1 MGGIR
6 IRNLGLGAAALLFL
20 AAPPGAQEGSDV
32 GRPSTRPGAGTT
44 VAAPRG
50 PREGP
55 FRPGALSEE
64 EKKKKHAELAEA
76 ARKERRGAARAAAAR
91 RAQWLAELE
100 KEHGIYDVAT
110 IVDKGDP
117 AKRVDIVIVSSGFAK
132 ADASRVNQL
141 ADQLKTALLKV
152 DPFQNYPDYINFHR
166 INVDD
171 PAPGRQRIPFRV
183 ENDILTC
190 DRQKAIEYAGHAP
203 SFDLV
208 VVLCNVS
215 NVRATGGP
223 PVITIDASLDLGRT
237 FLHEMGHA
245 FASLAD
251 EYVDATLAAGRPFP
265 REESEENEWL
275 TNVTAESNPRK
286 ARWHYWM
293 PDVWPAPH
301 DVNRL
306 PPGHKVG
313 CYEGAAYHARGVYRP
328 EEECLMR
335 HGDRYCV
342 VCFEHVEKK
351 FYRLIAP
358 IDDARPR
365 SLVVGIWADET
376 VTLEADAIRTAA
388 SGRERIGKFE
398 GFWYVDAKP
407 RHASARNLTTAL
419 TLSGSDLGPGVHEA
433 ALRVD
438 FSNRR
443 VRRDDGWLSSS
454 AAWKVDVSRHKR
466 PKWEGPA
473 QVQGRVGQPLTFS
486 LSIAN
491 PDPEA
496 FRIEVRDMPRGA
508 AYENG
513 TFSWT
518 PDKAHQGAWRP
529 RFVLTDGL
537 RAVEKTVEIAVL
549 DVSEKNFE
557 PIFSPMEAQS
567 AVEGEALE
575 FPLEVV
581 DVDGDNLVFTS
592 PNLPEGAEL
601 DVYDGVL
608 RWKPGPRQAGRYP
621 GIVVEVFDGR
631 RRVKGTVEIVVED
644 RVRAVSPRDDVALAL
659 RAPSGGTRAQAL
671 RQVKDFAR
679 AFQFLEA
686 ARLLRDRSAEVRG
699 EALGIL
705 RKLLEEADA
714 AFVAM
719 MIRDLAP
726 HAWHFTDRKEILQF
740 LETLVSRGAASDP
753 STRTLRAALKG
764 IEKYNKDRGL

>member
-1 MGGIR
+1 MGGILVR
-6 IRNLGLGAAALLFL
+6 RLAL
-20 AAPPGAQEGSDV
+20 AAVLLTLPAARQEG
-32 GRPSTRPGAGTT
+32 GGAGTTSARPGGT

-55 FRPGALSEE
+55 FRPGVLSEE

-76 ARKERRGAARAAAAR
+76 VRKERRGAARAAAAR

-110 IVDKGDP
+110 IADKGDP

-132 ADASRVNQL
+132 ADASRVNSL
-141 ADQLKTALLKV
+141 AEQLKIALLKV

-183 ENDILTC
+183 ENNILTC

-251 EYVDATLAAGRPFP
+251 EYVDATLAGGRPFP

-275 TNVTAESNPRK
+275 TNVTAESDPRK
-286 ARWHYWM
+286 AKWHYWRL
-293 PDVWPAPH
+293 DVWPAPH
-301 DVNRL
+301 EPNRL

-335 HGDRYCV
+335 LGDRYCV

-358 IDDARPR
+358 IDDVRPR
-365 SLVVGIWADET
+365 PHVVGIWADET
-376 VTLEADAIRTAA
+376 ITLEADAIRTAA

-407 RHASARNLTTAL
+407 RSASAKNLTTAL
-419 TLSGSDLGPGVHEA
+419 TLTGSDLGPGVHEV

-438 FSNRR
+438 FSNKR

-454 AAWKVDVSRHKR
+454 AGWKVDVSRHKR

-473 QVQGRVGQPLTFS
+473 QVQARVGQPVTFS

-491 PDPEA
+491 PEPEV
-496 FRIEVRDMPRGA
+496 FRVEVRDMPRGA

-513 TFSWT
+513 TFSWM
-518 PDKAHQGAWRP
+518 PEKAHQGAWRP

-537 RAVEKTVEIAVL
+537 RAVERAVEIAVL

-557 PIFSPMEAQS
+557 PIFSPMEPQS
-567 AVEGEALE
+567 AAEGELLE
-575 FPLEVV
+575 LALEVV

-601 DVYDGVL
+601 DACDGVI

-621 GIVVEVFDGR
+621 GIAVEVFDGR

-644 RVRAVSPRDDVALAL
+644 KVRSVSPRDDAALAL
-659 RAPSGGTRAQAL
+659 RAPSGRTRAQAL
-671 RQVKDFAR
+671 RQVKDYAR
-679 AFQFLEA
+679 TFQFLEA
-686 ARLLRDRSAEVRG
+686 ARLLRDRNAETRN

-705 RKLLEEADA
+705 KKLLEGADG
-714 AFVAM
+714 AFTAM

-726 HAWHFTDRKEILQF
+726 HAWHFTDRKEILAF
-740 LETLVSRGAASDP
+740 LEALAERGAPAEAP
-753 STRTLRAALKG
+753 TRALRTALKG
-764 IEKYNKDRGL
+764 IEKYNKDRGVTAP